1 MQVSGWGALW
11 VCAYTSTH
19 AHERIHACIGTYTHA
34 GTHRGK
40 LSSSAVHHYVM
51 CPYAPPPPT
60 QVHDYSGWGGLLCGG
75 CVQVHNKDMIVLEPR
90 PHHTLL
96 ASFGEDTA
104 ETVGTLFAVIQVVLV
119 RHCHHSHGF
128 RVRLGI

>member
-1 MQVSGWGALW
+1 M
-11 VCAYTSTH
+11 
-19 AHERIHACIGTYTHA
+19 
-34 GTHRGK
+34 
-40 LSSSAVHHYVM
+40 
-51 CPYAPPPPT
+51 
-60 QVHDYSGWGGLLCGG
+60 
-75 CVQVHNKDMIVLEPR
+75 QVHNKDMIVLEPR